1 MSVLQY
7 LKSLGELNA
16 DWKYIDCHL
25 RRSHLPLRVH
35 RTQTLIGILLPPL
48 RR

>member
-1 MSVLQY
+1 MSVLQH
-7 LKSLGELNA
+7 LKSLGEPIA

-35 RTQTLIGILLPPL
+35 RTQTLTGVLLPPL